1 METVWFTLVAIGIYL
16 ASDRAL
22 DWVERLRGGR
32 FGPERT
38 LVFFGIF
45 LGLSLPT
52 FWLLQSAMKGGG

>member
-22 DWVERLRGGR
+22 DWVERTRGSR

-45 LGLSLPT
+45 LALSLPT
-52 FWLLQSAMKGGG
+52 FWLLSASMQGG

>member
-16 ASDRAL
+16 ASDRLL

-45 LGLSLPT
+45 LALSLPT
-52 FWLLQSAMKGGG
+52 FWLLRATTLQAG